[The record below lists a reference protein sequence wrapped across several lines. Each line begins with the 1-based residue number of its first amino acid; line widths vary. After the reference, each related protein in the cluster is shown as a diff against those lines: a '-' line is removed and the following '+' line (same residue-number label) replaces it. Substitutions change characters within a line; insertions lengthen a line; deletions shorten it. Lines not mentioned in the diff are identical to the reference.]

1 MQRLKYQLR
10 RGVKS
15 WTPETMKLLGSNNSQ
30 ITEDKNGGNVRHLES
45 TEALLVRFNIMN
57 NDY

>member
-1 MQRLKYQLR
+1 
-10 RGVKS
+10 
-15 WTPETMKLLGSNNSQ
+15 MKLLGSNNSQ
-30 ITEDKNGGNVRHLES
+30 ITEDKNGGNVRHLEI